1 MRLQHEHVPL
11 QGRSLSLAPRL
22 GAPARVD
29 TCLVQE
35 RQEARERKDSPVV
48 KKWSRVKKTLV
59 TFAQLA
65 MDNERA
71 DVANSVT
78 AFISG
83 TGRLVE
89 AAPKAPKKRRSS
101 AETTE
106 L

>member
-1 MRLQHEHVPL
+1 MIADLEAKI
-11 QGRSLSLAPRL
+11 SAIK
-22 GAPARVD
+22 
-29 TCLVQE
+29 E

-89 AAPKAPKKRRSS
+89 EAPKAPKKRRSS

-106 L
+106 V